1 MENFKITIIH
11 HNDLDGIGAAAIVY
25 HAAMDTYN
33 GNVDAKF
40 ISYCYNDA
48 SNNRAN
54 EALLE
59 AAVTGRVVYIVDISI
74 SEANIDK
81 LSNIYKVPSAKL
93 NWCDHHASSVK
104 WLQSIAGTD
113 KDLKYNGIVNP
124 RRSGA
129 YHTYKYMWLATKTV
143 PRFVKLI
150 DDYDRYQLK
159 DEDSKYLNS
168 AFFALDDMKDPTST
182 IWGNLCHIE
191 NDNAKVTLDFLLT
204 KGCTVF
210 EYLESTYKSARKTRM
225 IAAPVYIKSSD
236 TKNNNI
242 LVYDSL
248 CINHA
253 GDPAVF
259 GEQRNREDIDIC
271 ISWYK
276 TNTDGIKYS
285 LRTSHNWVRCDII
298 AKYLGGGG
306 HKLAAGAAVEG
317 SNCAVPS
324 KACALEITVSP
335 EDYKILRTALR
346 KKPSIE

>member
-40 ISYCYNDA
+40 VSYCYNDA
-48 SNNRAN
+48 SNNSAN

-129 YHTYKYMWLATKTV
+129 YHTYKYMWPKSRTV

-159 DEDSKYLNS
+159 DEDSKYLNTT
-168 AFFALDDMKDPTST
+168 FFALDDMKDPTSAT
-182 IWGNLCHIE
+182 WDILCNCTSVE
-191 NDNAKVTLDFLLT
+191 TTLVRLINRGHMIFD
-204 KGCTVF
+204 
-210 EYLESTYKSARKTRM
+210 YLESTYKAARKTRM
-225 IAAPVYIKSSD
+225 IAAPVYIKS
-236 TKNNNI
+236 TNPKHETLEYN
-242 LVYDSL
+242 SL

-259 GEQRNREDIDIC
+259 GEQKNREDIDIC

-306 HKLAAGAAVEG
+306 HKLAAGAVVEA
-317 SNCAVPS
+317 SNCTVPS
-324 KACALEITVSP
+324 KECALKITVSP
-335 EDYKILRTALR
+335 EDYKILRAALK